1 MRERQQELSEMK
13 SKLMKVNLVILI
25 VFCTA
30 CASHVAVES
39 ARKDIKPIKE
49 PEPVGYPDNY
59 EYTVY
64 IPDNTL

>member
-1 MRERQQELSEMK
+1 MRF
-13 SKLMKVNLVILI
+13 NLVILI
-25 VFCTA
+25 AFCAA
-30 CASHVAVES
+30 CASQVAVES
-39 ARKDIKPIKE
+39 ARKDTEPIKE